1 MESPPMRIPKW
12 KALILASRPP
22 FLQVTFA
29 SIILGIVL
37 AWIHSGVIDLI
48 LGIIVVLIGVL
59 FHLSVN
65 LVHEYWDWKS
75 GTDNINVNAI
85 RPFTGGSGMIQL
97 GLVSPREEL
106 LFGLSLMII
115 GVFLG
120 IYVILQVISVVIP
133 LLIIGAIAVTSI
145 IFYTGSPLKL
155 SHRGLGEFFVF
166 LNFGPLMSLGAY
178 LVLTQKIN
186 VEPII
191 AGSLTGILTAAIL
204 YINEFP
210 DFEADLKAGKKHLV
224 VRLGLERARYGYA
237 VLVLLPYVIQVIGVL
252 LGLIPWITLIT
263 LLTIPQVLKNI
274 IVCFNNYN
282 APKKLFPANIGTIKH
297 HLLYSVLLV
306 LGYIAVPF
314 SPINAYLN
322 SLQIGFFV

>member
-1 MESPPMRIPKW
+1 MESPPMKMPKW

-22 FLQVTFA
+22 FLQVTLV
-29 SIILGIVL
+29 SIILGIVI
-37 AWIHSGVIDLI
+37 AWIHFRSINPALTIAVI
-48 LGIIVVLIGVL
+48 LIGVL

-97 GLVSPREEL
+97 GLVSPKEEL
-106 LFGLSLMII
+106 LFGLSLMLV

-120 IYVILQVISVVIP
+120 IYVILQVLSIVIP
-133 LLIIGAIAVTSI
+133 LLVIGAIAVISI

-166 LNFGPLMSLGAY
+166 LNFGPLMSFGAY
-178 LVLTQKIN
+178 LVLTQKIDI
-186 VEPII
+186 EPVV

-210 DFEADLKAGKKHLV
+210 DFEADSKAGKRHLV
-224 VRLGLERARYGYA
+224 VRLGLEKARYGYA
-237 VLVLLPYVIQVIGVL
+237 TLVLLPYIIQTIGIFFR
-252 LGLIPWITLIT
+252 LIPWITLVT
-263 LLTIPQVLKNI
+263 LVTLPQALKNI
-274 IVCFNNYN
+274 KICFNNYN
-282 APKKLFPANIGTIKH
+282 NPKKLFPANIGTIKH
-297 HLLYSVLLV
+297 HLFYSVLLIMS
-306 LGYIAVPF
+306 YIVVPF
-314 SPINAYLN
+314 IPINAYFNL
-322 SLQIGFFV
+322 FH